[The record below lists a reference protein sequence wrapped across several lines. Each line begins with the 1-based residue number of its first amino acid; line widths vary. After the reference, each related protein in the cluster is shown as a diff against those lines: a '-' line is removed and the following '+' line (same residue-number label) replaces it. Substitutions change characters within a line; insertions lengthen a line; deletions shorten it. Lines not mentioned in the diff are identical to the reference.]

1 MGAPILTTADVMMCP
16 HGGQVTLAS
25 SQSKVKA
32 QAQVLRQ
39 GDTFTIAGCAF
50 STPAAG
56 PHPCVTVEWQN
67 PSQKVSA
74 VSDKVLTKLSIGMCK
89 AGDQAVQGVVLIQQ
103 TQTKASAL

>member
-1 MGAPILTTADVMMCP
+1 MGAPILTTADVIMCP

-50 STPAAG
+50 FTPTG

-74 VSDKVLTKLSIGMCK
+74 VSDKVLSKLSIGMCK
-89 AGDQAVQGVVLIQQ
+89 AGDQAVQGMVFIQQ

>member
-16 HGGQVTLAS
+16 HGGQVIPAS
-25 SQSKVKA
+25 SQSRVKA
-32 QAQVLRQ
+32 QVQVLRQ

-50 STPAAG
+50 STPAG

-67 PSQKVSA
+67 PSQEVSA

-103 TQTKASAL
+103 TQTKASAQ